1 MALLLDLP
9 LMPLDLFRE
18 APALRE
24 EKKKKILI
32 FHSDL
37 ATDSTQPRK
46 VACFCFNINLHE
58 RI

>member
-24 EKKKKILI
+24 EKKKKNPH
-32 FHSDL
+32 FS
-37 ATDSTQPRK
+37 
-46 VACFCFNINLHE
+46 F
-58 RI
+58 